1 MKQNWESNSM
11 KFLRLFFLFL
21 VVLGWVLAV
30 PSASMASEQSKPE
43 KGALAA
49 AEEKWGI
56 RILSIRPT
64 AAGHL
69 LDLRF
74 RVIDAGK
81 AAGILSDEKK
91 PFIIDQK
98 SKLILPVPV
107 TKSGALRQTTTRP
120 QKGRTYFFLFSN
132 PQGLVKEGTKV
143 TLVIGDLRA
152 ENIIVGSAGERPQV
166 ESRELPEM
174 TDTQRKQWNK
184 VEKVQGTL
192 RREYGICVE
201 HCGKDT
207 GCLERCK
214 RAFET
219 RLERECQRLL
229 LEKN

>member
-1 MKQNWESNSM
+1 M

-21 VVLGWVLAV
+21 VLLGWALAV
-30 PSASMASEQSKPE
+30 PSASMASEKSKPE
-43 KGALAA
+43 KGVLTA

-74 RVIDAGK
+74 RVIDEGK

-132 PQGLVKEGTKV
+132 PQGLVREGTKV

-152 ENIIVGSAGERPQV
+152 EDIIVGSAGEPLQV

-219 RLERECQRLL
+219 RLEREYQRLL